1 MKLKT
6 FFRKAKKANRD
17 YFYRTHYRAY
27 YEKYKI
33 KEDVIL
39 LESQRGGNLNGNIFY
54 LLREL
59 KNNDKFKGFHIYLVY
74 KTGKKEGFKQL
85 LTAYNINHID
95 LVRLCSKKYY
105 KLCAEAKYLINDTSF
120 LPFFIKKEGQVILN
134 TWHGTPLKCLG
145 KKDNSGYHNLGN
157 VQRNFIFSD
166 YLLYP
171 NYYMR
176 DHMIEDYMLS
186 NLTNASYLMAGYPRN
201 ESFFNKKR
209 QCEIKSQ
216 LDEDEVLDIHNKK
229 IYAYMPTWRGTVSAV
244 NQSKQTTYIMF
255 YLYEIDRHLT
265 DDEIFYVN
273 LHPFI
278 QDVIDYNGFRHIKPF
293 PKNIETY
300 EFLSIADVLVTDY
313 SSVFY
318 DFANSERKIVLFAY
332 DKEEYFENRGVYEKL
347 ENLPFPIVEDVKSL
361 VKELREPKMYDD
373 SGFIKEYCSFDR
385 SDISK
390 VILEHVILKKKDIL
404 LENKIPR
411 NNKDNVLMY
420 VGNMAKNG
428 ITTSLMSL
436 LNSIDLN
443 ARNYY
448 VTFTVAKVRKNKE
461 AILSLP
467 DGVNYLP
474 MMGVLNANLF
484 EKFAMM
490 AYRADLFPNK
500 LMQRMLDRLY
510 KEDIRRYYYTSDFK
524 NVIQFNG
531 YEYKRILE
539 FARFDA
545 NRIIYVHNNM
555 EEEIRV
561 RRNQHPKTLKYAY
574 NEYDKIAIVTKD
586 MAEPT
591 LSFCHDDGK
600 LCIVNNTID
609 YLSIRK
615 KGDLPITFDQD
626 TICKYSQEEL
636 ITKLDDNKKTFIT
649 VGRFSPEKGHLRL
662 LDAFHKV
669 WEEDKDIR
677 LIIIGGH
684 GVDYIKTV
692 DYAESLPCSDNVIII
707 KSMSNP
713 QPVLRKCNYFILSS
727 YHEGLGLVLM
737 EADIQGLPVV
747 STDILGPR
755 GFLQE
760 NGGLLV
766 ENNTEGLISGIRK
779 CLRNEVQV
787 MGVDYQKYNE
797 NAVMQFENL
806 LI

>member
-6 FFRKAKKANRD
+6 FFRKAKKVNRD

-33 KEDVIL
+33 KEDEIL

-54 LLREL
+54 LLKEL
-59 KNNDKFKGFHIYLVY
+59 KNNDNFKGFHIYLVY
-74 KTGKKEGFKQL
+74 KKGKKEDFENL
-85 LTAYNINHID
+85 LTAYNIDNID

-176 DHMIEDYMLS
+176 DHMIEDYMIS
-186 NLTNASYLMAGYPRN
+186 NLTDASYLMAGYPRN
-201 ESFFNKKR
+201 ESFFDKKR
-209 QCEIKSQ
+209 QCEIKNQ
-216 LDEDEVLDIHNKK
+216 LDEDEALDIHNKK
-229 IYAYMPTWRGTVSAV
+229 IYTYMPTWRGTVSAV
-244 NQSKQTTYIMF
+244 NQMKQTTYIMY
-255 YLYEIDRHLT
+255 YLYEIDKYLT
-265 DDEIFYVN
+265 DDELFYVN

-278 QDVIDYNGFRHIKPF
+278 QDVIDYDKFRFIKPF

-332 DKEEYFENRGVYEKL
+332 DKEEYFNTRGVYEKL
-347 ENLPFPIVEDVKSL
+347 ENLPFPIVEDVKNL
-361 VKELREPKMYDD
+361 VREIREPKKYDD
-373 SGFIKEYCSFDR
+373 SDFIKKYCSFDR
-385 SDISK
+385 NDISK
-390 VILEHVILKKKDIL
+390 IILEHIILERKDIL
-404 LENKIPR
+404 IENKIPR
-411 NNKDNVLMY
+411 NRKDNVLMY

-461 AILSLP
+461 AILNLP

-474 MMGVLNANLF
+474 MMGVLNASIF

-490 AYRADLFPNK
+490 AYRADFFPNK
-500 LMQRMLDRLY
+500 LMQKMLDRLY
-510 KEDIRRYYYTSDFK
+510 KEDIRRYYFTSDFK

-574 NEYDKIAIVTKD
+574 NEYDKVAIVTKD

-591 LSFCHDDGK
+591 LAFCHDNGK
-600 LCIVNNTID
+600 LHVVNNTID

-615 KGDLPITFDQD
+615 KGDLPISFDED
-626 TICKYSQEEL
+626 TVCKYSQEEL
-636 ITKLDDNKKTFIT
+636 IELLNDNKKTFIT

-669 WEEDKDIR
+669 WEDDKDIR

-755 GFLQE
+755 GFLKE

-766 ENNTEGLISGIRK
+766 ENTTEGLITGIRK
-779 CLRNEVQV
+779 CLHNEVCV
-787 MGVDYQKYNE
+787 MGVNYQKYNE
-797 NAVMQFENL
+797 NAVIQFENL
-806 LI
+806 LV